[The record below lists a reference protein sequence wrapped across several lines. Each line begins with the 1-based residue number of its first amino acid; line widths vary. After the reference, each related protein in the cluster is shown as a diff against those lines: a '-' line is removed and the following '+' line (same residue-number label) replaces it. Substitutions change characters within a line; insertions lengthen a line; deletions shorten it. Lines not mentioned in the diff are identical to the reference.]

1 MQHEITGLRRRAGMR
16 TKSYAARPGRT
27 KLRAREQLRP
37 FMRGEAADRNEAKSF
52 LTGGTRK
59 ATRIYLRACL

>member
-16 TKSYAARPGRT
+16 TKSSAARPGRT
-27 KLRAREQLRP
+27 KLRAHEQLRP
-37 FMRGEAADRNEAKSF
+37 IMRGEGADRNEAKSF

-59 ATRIYLRACL
+59 VTPIYSRDCL